1 MAGREKANGRVP
13 SSPSNP
19 QKGANPMPR
28 VKRGTVRR
36 AKRQKLAKLTKG
48 SFLNKSKLYR
58 AMKEAADRA
67 GRFAYRDRR
76 RRKRDFRRLWI
87 VRISAAARSHQL
99 TYSQFIHGLKTLG
112 VELDRK
118 MLSDM
123 AARDAA
129 AFAEL
134 AAKVKA
140 AVESQLQSKVNS

>member
-1 MAGREKANGRVP
+1 
-13 SSPSNP
+13 
-19 QKGANPMPR
+19 MPR

-36 AKRQKLAKLTKG
+36 ANRQKLSKLTKG
-48 SFLNKSKLYR
+48 YFLTKGKLYR
-58 AMKEAADRA
+58 SMREAADRA

-87 VRISAAARSHQL
+87 VRISAAARLHDL

-118 MLSDM
+118 MLSEM
-123 AARDAA
+123 AAQDAP

-134 AAKVKA
+134 VAKVKEVLPATA
-140 AVESQLQSKVNS
+140 APAGAAASEPNAPQKEA